1 MGHPPD
7 MARKLRLQYPGAI
20 YHLMSRG
27 DRREPVFLEDADRSL
42 FVSTLGEA
50 CAKTDWQVQ
59 EEGSTHSLVRFSEEI
74 EKAIGVTSKQSIL
87 LKNPLLPKAIGVTSK
102 HSTFE
107 ALLNTPRRIAPFERL
122 RRFQFGGVFVSCQ
135 FAVSIGKPSG

>member
-50 CAKTDWQVQ
+50 CAKTDWQF
-59 EEGSTHSLVRFSEEI
+59 HSYGDERRESAQDKAARLVEL
-74 EKAIGVTSKQSIL
+74 V
-87 LKNPLLPKAIGVTSK
+87 LKEVGW
-102 HSTFE
+102 
-107 ALLNTPRRIAPFERL
+107 
-122 RRFQFGGVFVSCQ
+122 
-135 FAVSIGKPSG
+135 KPCD